1 MDYLIAP
8 YQRKVY
14 VHGSIFQETKKNKTL
29 ETSKW
34 MSPLK
39 LFEYMSSKKP
49 IISSDLKSIKE
60 ILTHNHDAI
69 LCDPDNFQ
77 EWIRAIERL
86 NNKDL
91 VSRISQNAYKS
102 FY

>member
-1 MDYLIAP
+1 
-8 YQRKVY
+8 
-14 VHGSIFQETKKNKTL
+14 
-29 ETSKW
+29 

-86 NNKDL
+86 NNNKDL

-102 FY
+102 FLLKFTWDIRALNIIKEYKN